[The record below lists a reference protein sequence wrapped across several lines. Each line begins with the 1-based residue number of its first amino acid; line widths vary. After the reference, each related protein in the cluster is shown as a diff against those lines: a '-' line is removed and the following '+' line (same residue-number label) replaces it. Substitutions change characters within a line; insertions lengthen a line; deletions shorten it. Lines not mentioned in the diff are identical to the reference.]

1 LQGGDVSS
9 ARTLFSDAMALRQS
23 QDMEAARAKIAD
35 AARVAPGD
43 AQIALAHAYIAYE
56 TWQPSVGL
64 FERAAQLAPANLP
77 IIRSLAVAMNAE
89 GDAAGARQLL
99 EQALTA
105 QHDWID
111 GHRALSTI
119 RVTSGD
125 DADFDESFAA
135 AVQQLPD
142 ILSLRLG
149 WFHQLATAK
158 KWEAAR
164 KVIREAEA
172 HFGEV
177 RGVMLAKIFLASESD
192 QAATDPALFDE
203 VSEVNDVGLDLCHVR
218 FALRTGKPELAME
231 IVQRHLHTP
240 AARTFWPY
248 ASLASRQMDGVL
260 ADWLDGEGGMPFIA
274 ATDLLLGQ
282 PELNQL
288 AATLRSLLTMQAPF
302 LEQSVRGG
310 VQTDRHLFFNPDP
323 AIQSLRAK
331 VTGAARSYIDA
342 LPASVQDH
350 PLLSTRR
357 DEIAYEGSWSVLL
370 KSQGYHSRH
379 THNMGWISSAL
390 YVDLPPPAQLGEAP
404 AGWIEF
410 GMAPPEL
417 GLNLEPYQRIEP
429 KPARLVLF
437 PSTMWHGTVPFA
449 DGERLSVAFDVR
461 LPV

>member
-1 LQGGDVSS
+1 
-9 ARTLFSDAMALRQS
+9 MALRQS
-23 QDMEAARAKIAD
+23 QDMEAARAKIAE
-35 AARVAPGD
+35 AAKLAPND
-43 AQIALAHAYIAYE
+43 PQIALAHAHIAYE
-56 TWQPSVGL
+56 TWQPSVAL
-64 FERAAQLAPANLP
+64 FERALSLAPANLP

-105 QHDWID
+105 RPDWID
-111 GHRALSTI
+111 GHRALSTM

-135 AVQQLPD
+135 AVTQLPD
-142 ILSLRLG
+142 NLSLRLS

-158 KWEAAR
+158 KWDAAR

-192 QAATDPALFDE
+192 EAATDPALFE
-203 VSEVNDVGLDLCHVR
+203 KVSEVNDVGLDLCHVR

-231 IVQRHLHTP
+231 IAQRHLHTP

-248 ASLASRQMDGVL
+248 ASLASRMGDGKL
-260 ADWLDGEGGMPFIA
+260 ANWLDAEGGAPFISA
-274 ATDLLLGQ
+274 IELHIEQ
-282 PELNQL
+282 PELQQL
-288 AATLRSLLTMQAPF
+288 EATLRSLLTMRAPF

-323 AIQSLRAK
+323 AIQSIRAK
-331 VTGAARSYIDA
+331 VTGSVRRYIND
-342 LPASVQDH
+342 LPALVEGH
-350 PLLSTRR
+350 PLLSPRR
-357 DEIAYEGSWSVLL
+357 DVIAYEGSWSVLL

-390 YVDLPPPAQLGEAP
+390 YIDLPPLQKLGAPP

-410 GMAPPEL
+410 GAAPPEL
-417 GLNLEPYQRIEP
+417 GLKLGSYCRIEP

-437 PSTMWHGTVPFA
+437 PSTMWHGTVPFT

-461 LPV
+461 LPI